1 VGVRPG
7 GNLKT
12 FLLFSL
18 LLFSSF
24 SIACSCATPGLA
36 ESFAKADFVYIG
48 QIESAEL
55 TGETEVT
62 NFLSIEEEFKG
73 YRDTHILMSEVSYS
87 SCASPAAV
95 GYTYVIFGNFG
106 EFPKLQSCSQ
116 TQIIN
121 GYKEELIGELRK
133 LAANKPL

>member
-1 VGVRPG
+1 MR
-7 GNLKT
+7 T
-12 FLLFSL
+12 FLLLSS

-24 SIACSCATPGLA
+24 SIACTCATPSLA

-73 YRDTHILMSEVSYS
+73 HRDIHILISEVSNS

-116 TQIIN
+116 TQILN
-121 GYKEELIGELRK
+121 SYKEKLIGELRK
-133 LAANKPL
+133 LAANDPL

>member
-1 VGVRPG
+1 MR
-7 GNLKT
+7 T
-12 FLLFSL
+12 FLLLSS

-24 SIACSCATPGLA
+24 SFACTCATPSLA

-48 QIESAEL
+48 QIQSSEL

-73 YRDTHILMSEVSYS
+73 HRDTDILMSEVSYS
-87 SCASPAAV
+87 SCASPSGV
-95 GYTYVIFGNFG
+95 GYKYVIFGNFG
-106 EFPKLQSCSQ
+106 EQPQLQSCSQ
-116 TQIIN
+116 TQILS
-121 GYKEELIGELRK
+121 GYKKELISELRK